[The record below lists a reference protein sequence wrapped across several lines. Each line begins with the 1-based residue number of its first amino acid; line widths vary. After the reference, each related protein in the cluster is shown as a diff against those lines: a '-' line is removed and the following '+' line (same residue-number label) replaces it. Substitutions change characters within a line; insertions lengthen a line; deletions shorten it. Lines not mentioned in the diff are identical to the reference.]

1 MSNLE
6 LQNWANKIDI
16 WKDKKSDG
24 DFVDIKNKLVKDMEN
39 LWNLKLQ
46 WKITQEEYSR
56 YWMKFR
62 EILEK
67 NFTSKK
73 EIQKRYE
80 ETRKEIMEETKSK
93 TKWEQK
99 GLLSS
104 IKDKIG
110 FGKKEEI
117 NLRKDFWIIIEEHRL
132 DSMAQ
137 IHDKWL
143 QNEFKIYLSNNPEKR
158 NKFLKNLRKWEV
170 TLCPSWIKNQA
181 KNQQEFE
188 KMIIDLE
195 KIELDDKIRK
205 NKDLLIKRIWP
216 ELWEN
221 LIKEIDKQLNINPC
235 KFNLIKVI
243 ENYNKKINIKK
254 YKKLTN
260 KEILSFTRNFLE
272 FKKEEIETDVKNVLN
287 SKWVN
292 HSEYNKKT
300 PKQKLELLKQVWA
313 SENFLNN
320 INWLNEK
327 LVGLKVASDRSRKI
341 TEKDIDKIIKLIDQ
355 WKTNKEIINELEKQN
370 KDLKKYNDS
379 LKNSEKPEQ
388 SRKSNPIE
396 QKLSSQISSS
406 SIISIPWD
414 FGWVG
419 RKEYFKIMLESVAKN
434 WEKIIKNPAWLNF
447 KLSKDWNWFYKIN
460 YWWIEHWLL
469 KWEEIPK
476 AISFGNFTAKL
487 GLDFLLPFSS
497 KILQKINSKELLVKD
512 GDWLKRDEK
521 NIIMNKIGKVIFW
534 KDYNPTDDTKKNREQ
549 FKTDKAK
556 NMIGDLKLEL
566 QNNPSK
572 INGFLEKLT

>member
-1 MSNLE
+1 MEDKE
-6 LQNWANKIDI
+6 LKTWVQNIDI
-16 WKDKKSDG
+16 LNDGKKDNKEFDW
-24 DFVDIKNKLVKDMEN
+24 IKQTLYKDMEKY
-39 LWNLKLQ
+39 WNLYKAKKLTKEEYNNYWIRFLQ
-46 WKITQEEYSR
+46 ILQKNYNSTQEVKNNFEKTR
-56 YWMKFR
+56 Q
-62 EILEK
+62 EI
-67 NFTSKK
+67 
-73 EIQKRYE
+73 IA
-80 ETRKEIMEETKSK
+80 ETKRK
-93 TKWEQK
+93 TQGEQR
-99 GLLSS
+99 GLLE
-104 IKDKIG
+104 KIG
-110 FGKKEEI
+110 FETKDKV
-117 NLRKDFWIIIEEHRL
+117 NLRKGFWIIIEEHRL

-137 IHDKWL
+137 IYDKWL
-143 QNEFKIYLSNNPEKR
+143 QNEFRVYLSENPQKR
-158 NKFLKNLRKWEV
+158 KKFLTNLRKWEISI
-170 TLCPSWIKNQA
+170 CPKWIKNQA

-188 KMIIDLE
+188 KMIINLE
-195 KIELDDKIRK
+195 KIELDENIRK
-205 NKDLLIKRIWP
+205 NKEILLKRIWP
-216 ELWEN
+216 ELWNN
-221 LIKEIDKQLNINPC
+221 LIKEIDDQLNINPC

-243 ENYNKKINIKK
+243 ETYNKKIDGKK

-272 FKKEEIETDVKNVLN
+272 FKKEDAEINIKDILN
-287 SKWVN
+287 SQWVN

-300 PKQKLELLKQVWA
+300 PKQKAELLKQVWA

-341 TEKDIDKIIKLIDQ
+341 TEKDIDKIIKLMNQ
-355 WKTNKEIINELEKQN
+355 WKTNKEIMDQIEKWN

-379 LKNSEKPEQ
+379 LQNNIKPEQ
-388 SRKSNPIE
+388 SKLTPTE

-414 FGWVG
+414 FGWVE
-419 RKEYFKIMLESVAKN
+419 RKEYFKIMLESVAKT

-447 KLSKDWNWFYKIN
+447 KLSKDWNWYKIN
-460 YWWIEHWLL
+460 YGWIEHGWL

-487 GLDFLLPFSS
+487 WLDFLLPFSS

-549 FKTDKAK
+549 YKTDKAK
-556 NMIGDLKLEL
+556 NMIGNLKLEL
-566 QNNPSK
+566 QNNSSK
-572 INGFLEKLT
+572 INNFLKDIV